1 MPAFGSQPQDFGDA
15 GIQVAPPN
23 EDQFGQLVDD
33 IHRIEQKYVEGHT
46 NFRQVLQLAANGV
59 QRIDMQ
65 GQRVNAI
72 ILNVKTGDIGVYLF
86 DCSGNVGQPA
96 FLADFEVSAGVAP
109 NTNQIMIPERDD
121 YVFTC
126 QEANN
131 AAATGVIRLCKL

>member
-1 MPAFGSQPQDFGDA
+1 MAAFGSQPQDFGDA
-15 GIQVAPPN
+15 GVPTPPPP

-33 IHRIEQKYVEGHT
+33 IHKIEQKYVEGHT

-72 ILNVKTGDIGVYLF
+72 SLTAKTGDLGVYLF
-86 DCSGNVGQPA
+86 DCSGNVGQTA
-96 FLADFEVSAGVAP
+96 FLADFEVSASVAP
-109 NTNQIMIPERDD
+109 NTNQWMIPERDD
-121 YVFTC
+121 YVITV

-131 AAATGVIRLCKL
+131 AAATGVIRLMKL